1 MRYLLVDHIT
11 EVQSG
16 NLIRGIKNVA
26 MSEDFLSFHFPDN
39 PVMPGALLLE
49 ALVQLAGWLEA
60 ESSRFNDWILLTKV
74 KKCRYYGFARPGD
87 QVGLEVIPLPGI
99 HPRAR
104 MYKGVGMANGRKLI
118 DAEFEGAEQSLSE
131 LHDPAG
137 TKHLFHILT
146 RACGFKPNG

>member
-1 MRYLLVDHIT
+1 MRYLLIDHIT

-16 NLIRGIKNVA
+16 SLIRGIKNVA

-49 ALVQLAGWLEA
+49 TLVQIAGWLEA
-60 ESSRFNDWILLTKV
+60 ESSRFNGWILLSKLR
-74 KKCRYYGFARPGD
+74 KCRYYGFARPGD
-87 QVGLEVIPLPGI
+87 QVRLEVIPLSAKDPC
-99 HPRAR
+99 AR

-118 DAEFEGAEQSLSE
+118 DAEFEGAEQSLSG
-131 LHDPAG
+131 LHDPTEA
-137 TKHLFHILT
+137 KHLFHILT

>member
-1 MRYLLVDHIT
+1 MRYLLIDHIT

-16 NLIRGIKNVA
+16 SLIRGIKNVT

-60 ESSRFNDWILLTKV
+60 ESSRFNGWVLLSKV

-87 QVGLEVIPLPGI
+87 QVGLEVIPLPAR

-104 MYKGVGMANGRKLI
+104 MYKGVGMVNGRKLI
-118 DAEFEGAEQSLSE
+118 DAEFEGAEQSLSG
-131 LHDPAG
+131 LHDPVR

-146 RACGFKPNG
+146 RACEFRPNG